1 MSHYRRPHH
10 QAIELLLQAFNAD
23 FLSRNEVFFGGGT
36 RIALEL
42 NEYRESVDI
51 DFLCANSGSY
61 RAIRSEITSDS
72 LGAMVKDASTI
83 TLAREVRAD
92 RDAIRTFLIN
102 PLRAS
107 ERPIKLEFI
116 HFDAYDLSRDPRKL
130 FPVACID
137 KESCFLTKLLAN
149 ADRFSEPNNKD
160 IIDLAMMHHAWG
172 DIPKS
177 VWSKADEMYGLKV
190 VTHGIEK
197 AFALLAE
204 KGKASATQRMREVL
218 SIDQQKAEDIFLHF
232 LPDFHKS
239 VPGLTP

>member
-1 MSHYRRPHH
+1 MSPYRRPHH
-10 QAIELLLQAFNAD
+10 KAIGLLLQAFDAD
-23 FLSRNEVFFGGGT
+23 FLARNQVFFGGGT

-42 NEYRESVDI
+42 DEYRESVDI
-51 DFLCANSGSY
+51 DFLCVNAASY

-72 LGAMVKDASTI
+72 LGAMVEDTSTI
-83 TLAREVRAD
+83 TLAREIRAD
-92 RDAIRTFLIN
+92 RDAIRTFLRN

-116 HFDAYDLSRDPRKL
+116 HFDAYDLRLDPRKL

-149 ADRFSEPNNKD
+149 ADRFSEPNKKD

-177 VWSKADEMYGLKV
+177 VWAKADEMYGLKAV
-190 VTHGIEK
+190 RHGIEK
-197 AFALLAE
+197 SFALLTE
-204 KGKASATQRMREVL
+204 KGKASAIQRMQETL
-218 SIDQQKAEDIFLHF
+218 SIEPRVAEDIFLHY

-239 VPGLTP
+239 VPRLTP